1 MRMGESRQSM
11 ENELK
16 GSRRTDGKM
25 GLDLVF
31 IRKETTKKEQKQKTE
46 ILSAMNE

>member
-1 MRMGESRQSM
+1 MGETRQSM
-11 ENELK
+11 ENEMK

-31 IRKETTKKEQKQKTE
+31 IRKETTKTKNRD
-46 ILSAMNE
+46 IVGH